1 MPEPRTEKTAPRE
14 TNAAQVKVDAQIDAV
29 LSARNA
35 DPFAVLGPQ
44 PVATPAGPRWV
55 IRFFDPHA
63 YSATVSGPGIPNN
76 LEAQKRRPE
85 GLFEATLPDTYKDK
99 PDPAN
104 YRIRFKTPSSETY
117 ERYDTYAFPYFLS
130 DFDLYLMG
138 EGRHYDA
145 YEKLGAHINTVAGV
159 KGVNFAVWAPSARRV
174 SIVGDFNHWDG
185 RINPMRVRGSSGI
198 WGL

>member
-14 TNAAQVKVDAQIDAV
+14 TNAAQAKIDAQIDAI

-63 YSATVSGPGIPNN
+63 YSATLSGPGIPNN

-85 GLFEATLPDTYKDK
+85 GLFEATLPETYKDK

-104 YRIRFKTPSSETY
+104 YRIRFKTQRTDP
-117 ERYDTYAFPYFLS
+117 
-130 DFDLYLMG
+130 DFWPV
-138 EGRHYDA
+138 H
-145 YEKLGAHINTVAGV
+145 
-159 KGVNFAVWAPSARRV
+159 
-174 SIVGDFNHWDG
+174 
-185 RINPMRVRGSSGI
+185 
-198 WGL
+198 